1 MRRMVFVVVLAGF
14 AATGCATRGGVV
26 RLGPSPQ
33 YPLEQVME
41 SNSTMICS
49 ISGDVF
55 VGSPVNRCLQDLFR
69 MGHRF
74 SGSQLM
80 GMPMFIGGSQGPSL
94 GTFKKVALIAACSAG
109 GYVGGWKGVAISGG
123 CAAVI
128 MALSSH
134 GTPNQQTTATNPN
147 VRIASDG
154 TPIAVGRSP
163 AQQTS
168 VWGVGS
174 PFGGRPNCLQQGLVT
189 FRNLTG
195 EILGVFE
202 EGADPENEEPLAV
215 LQPRGVPH
223 CGDPDL
229 RYEGWVR
236 QTAISANRWVGGTQ
250 RIPRRPEARP
260 GLVLVWR

>member
-26 RLGPSPQ
+26 RLGPSLQ

-154 TPIAVGRSP
+154 SSIALPDNQRGG
-163 AQQTS
+163 AL
-168 VWGVGS
+168 WGPGV
-174 PFGGRPNCLQQGLVT
+174 PFSRRQSCLQQEMFTLENKT
-189 FRNLTG
+189 
-195 EILGVFE
+195 
-202 EGADPENEEPLAV
+202 ADALRIYANGHRFMV
-215 LQPRGVPH
+215 LQPK
-223 CGDPDL
+223 DPKCAPLVNDMGENVD
-229 RYEGWVR
+229 YTGEV
-236 QTAISANRWVGGTQ
+236 VGAVVSQDGLTG
-250 RIPRRPEARP
+250 RARVAPSKPESLP